1 MLTNTKP
8 LVAVLRTSLI
18 TAALAVTL
26 SACGSTKW
34 GFPYRADVQ
43 QGNWITAE
51 QVTQLEPG
59 MSRAQVRFVLGTPVL
74 QDALHANRWDY
85 TYYNKPGY
93 GEEELRQFTVW
104 FDGDLLTRWEGDVQP
119 DRQPFER
126 TDTGAAESAKAKETD
141 AKTPALPDAE
151 ATAVQEAASPAAQPQ
166 PLP

>member
-51 QVTQLEPG
+51 QVTQLEVG

-74 QDALHANRWDY
+74 QDALHSNRWDY

-93 GEEELRQFTVW
+93 GKEELRQFTVW
-104 FDGDLLTRWEGDVQP
+104 FDGDLLTRWDGDVLP

-126 TDTGAAESAKAKETD
+126 TDTGASEKSKGKAEEA
-141 AKTPALPDAE
+141 PVPDAE
-151 ATAVQEAASPAAQPQ
+151 ATAAQEAASPAQTQ

>member
-8 LVAVLRTSLI
+8 LVAALRTSLI
-18 TAALAVTL
+18 TAALAVAL

-43 QGNWITAE
+43 QGNWITTE
-51 QVTQLEPG
+51 QVSQLEPG
-59 MSRAQVRFVLGTPVL
+59 MSRAQVRFILGTPML

-93 GEEELRQFTVW
+93 GKEELRQFTVW
-104 FDGDLLTRWEGDVQP
+104 FDGDLLVRWEGDAQP

-126 TDTGAAESAKAKETD
+126 TDTGASDKARQPSAEPEASSQ
-141 AKTPALPDAE
+141 PNAE
-151 ATAVQEAASPAAQPQ
+151 ANAIEEAASPAQPQ